1 MVNLDSNLKSYLLQ
15 SFNERMALRQD
26 VVEIKKHQIE
36 PSDISEESRLLKNAY
51 RLMRRDNIEIPTD
64 WEIGDEIVFK
74 K

>member
-26 VVEIKKHQIE
+26 VVEIKKNQIE

-64 WEIGDEIVFK
+64 WEFGDEIVFK